1 MSRRVATSLHK
12 DFYRI
17 LNVTSQAT
25 TEEIKIAYR
34 KLALKFHP
42 DRHDGDTA
50 KTVAFKEASEAYNIL
65 IDKERRR
72 QYDLAHGFSPSG
84 WYNRN
89 RQKPP
94 PVNYRKVYTPHA
106 PPDGKWHDAQRHYDM
121 HYGDGMFQEAVKNAY
136 DRAKAAGELEYHSPL
151 GKGFKFEK
159 SNNSY
164 SNNPYFKNPYSKAE
178 QGPPSQQYRYEEG
191 YIDEAKLVLKRKAG
205 VVNKLHKRRS
215 ERYLKEDEERQEH
228 YRTVSKNIPGSRI
241 YTPLNQQ
248 PLSSDATSGCVVM

>member
-1 MSRRVATSLHK
+1 MSRRVVTSLHK

-228 YRTVSKNIPGSRI
+228 YRTVSNNIPGSRI